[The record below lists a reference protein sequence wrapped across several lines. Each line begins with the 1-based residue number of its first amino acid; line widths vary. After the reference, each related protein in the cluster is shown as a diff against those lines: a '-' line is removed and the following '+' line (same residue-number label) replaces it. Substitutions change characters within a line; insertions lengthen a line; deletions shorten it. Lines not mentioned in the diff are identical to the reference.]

1 MTARHLLIQ
10 KVLPHTIP
18 VEIARDAAK
27 RPERDIRGK
36 VKALRMVARHDKQRR
51 RIILLLLTD
60 EVTHDLVRIPD
71 MAQLVHCRL
80 VRRNRRSQFRSHL
93 IAREPL
99 RIDIVGKRGM
109 VARRQDEVERIL
121 RISLHLLADPIE
133 QDTIRHA
140 PRRTLAL
147 FRQFIRAMKLI
158 KALAQREV
166 LNVLPAAQTAVPEHR
181 LIAHLLHRR
190 ANAEPV
196 QMATLAHRV
205 IDVEPDIRQ
214 PRQEAIERCHR
225 TIAIGQEMIRMR
237 SVRLQPFACLGQTER
252 AVLRQER
259 PERVILP
266 ENHDDMVRPS
276 RKRGSRRPTCKRRLN
291 RVRIRI
297 AAEPRDC
304 RI

>member
-10 KVLPHTIP
+10 KVLPHAIS
-18 VEIARDAAK
+18 VEITRDAAE

-36 VKALRMVARHDKQRR
+36 VKALRMVACHDKQRR

-60 EVTHDLVRIPD
+60 EVTHDLVGIPD

-80 VRRNRRSQFRSHL
+80 VCRNRRRQLRSHL

-121 RISLHLLADPIE
+121 RISLHLLADSIE

-140 PRRTLAL
+140 PRRALAL
-147 FRQFIRAMKLI
+147 LRQFIRAMELI
-158 KALAQREV
+158 KALAQREM
-166 LNVLPAAQTAVPEHR
+166 LDVLPAAQTAVPEHR
-181 LIAHLLHRR
+181 LIAHLLHHR
-190 ANAEPV
+190 ANTEPV

-225 TIAIGQEMIRMR
+225 AIAVRQEMIRMR
-237 SVRLQPFACLGQTER
+237 PVRLQPLARFSEAQR

-266 ENHDDMVRPS
+266 ENHDNMVRPS
-276 RKRGSRRPTCKRRLN
+276 RKRGSRRPTCKR
-291 RVRIRI
+291 
-297 AAEPRDC
+297 
-304 RI
+304 